1 MSKLSVT
8 FVLLA
13 VFSSSC
19 FAQSSVLKSEA
30 QTQAL
35 SKKVVNLFYEDKVSE
50 AFAQIYP
57 YWPLPEKEIAEMET
71 KTKDYMSLLTE
82 RFGKKIGVTKLK
94 DEKSADVG
102 LRETYLVRYE
112 RNAIRMMFTYYKGSD
127 GWIINSFK
135 WDDSFSLTF
144 E

>member
-1 MSKLSVT
+1 MLRIFFTLMVISGLG
-8 FVLLA
+8 L
-13 VFSSSC
+13 SC
-19 FAQSSVLKSEA
+19 FAQNGTLKSVD

-35 SKKVVNLFYEDKVSE
+35 SKKVVDLFYQNKVDE
-50 AFAQIYP
+50 AFEQLYP
-57 YWPLPEKEIAEMET
+57 YWPLPEKEIADMAL
-71 KTKDYMSLLTE
+71 KTKDYMSLLDE

-94 DEKSADVG
+94 DEKSADIG
-102 LRETYLVRYE
+102 IRETYLVRYE
-112 RNAIRMMFTYYKGSD
+112 KNAIRMMFTYYKGDD